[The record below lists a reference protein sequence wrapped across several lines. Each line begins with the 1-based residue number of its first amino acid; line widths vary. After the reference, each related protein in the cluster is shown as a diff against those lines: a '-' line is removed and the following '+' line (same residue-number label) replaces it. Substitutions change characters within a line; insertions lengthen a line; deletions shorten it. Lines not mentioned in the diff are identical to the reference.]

1 MAQSPEQKKSYQV
14 IKQFKTVNTKANRT
28 AIDETEFSWLEN
40 AMPVG
45 YSNLKI
51 TGQRSAVTN
60 SGGNAVVFSANVTYF
75 NSVNL
80 GLNDY
85 VVAFKDDGS
94 AEAFNLQSKT
104 LVTVGNAG
112 KFSNSGIS
120 ISQWKNQEMLIIDP
134 NKGYYVWDGN
144 NTVFVGSVGQ
154 LALINGGSG
163 YTAAPGVVLSAPN
176 DANGIQAVAVSTIA
190 NNVVTSI
197 TLTEAGSGYT
207 QAPTVSFYGGG
218 GSGANAVASIVTF
231 ATGTVSIAVTN
242 PGDSFTSAP
251 IVNISGGGGT
261 GAAATAVV
269 SGNALATIVMTN
281 PGTGYTN
288 SANLVVALSGG
299 GGSNATIT
307 ATINNTPNV
316 DIASFSGRVWIAA
329 GRQVYYSAAGTFN
342 DFTSVSAGNIILT
355 DSTLHGVLF
364 KLLAANNFLY
374 LFGDDSINVFSDVRV
389 QTNGTTLFT
398 NTNVSASVGSK
409 RANAIFPYFRSVLFL
424 NDYGIYALVGS
435 TTSKISDPLDGV
447 FPNIDFT
454 YPIYAGQVLVNNIL
468 CAAFNFRYYDAV
480 FSKSY
485 RYIQAVF
492 FEKKWFFTSQGNSL
506 QYVTS
511 APVEG
516 KINLYGT
523 ENSALY
529 QLYANNTAN
538 VSSIIQTALMPMN
551 DPIRD
556 KQALKFGVEATTS
569 GNTTTGTVFTITVD
583 SQQGSSPPYTLQ
595 NNVIWVNN
603 AGATITWINN
613 SSTVIS
619 WLYNTGYYLYK
630 SDAQQWGKYLGLTL
644 QSNSA
649 AFVVNTFEFEHEL
662 RARF

>member
-51 TGQRSAVTN
+51 TGQRSAITN

-120 ISQWKNQEMLIIDP
+120 INQWKNQEMLIIDP

-163 YTAAPGVVLSAPN
+163 YTAAPSVVLSAPN
-176 DANGIQAVAVSTIA
+176 DANGIQAVAVSTVS

-269 SGNALATIVMTN
+269 RGNALATIVMTN

-288 SANLVVALSGG
+288 SANLVVNLSGG
-299 GGSNATIT
+299 GGSNATIA

-329 GRQVYYSAAGTFN
+329 GRQVYYSAAGTYN

-355 DSTLHGVLF
+355 DSTLHGILY

-424 NDYGIYALVGS
+424 NDYGVYALVGS

-480 FSKSY
+480 FTQSY

-492 FEKKWFFTSQGNSL
+492 FEKKWFFTSQGNTL
-506 QYVTS
+506 QYITS
-511 APVEG
+511 APVGG

-523 ENSALY
+523 DGSALY

-538 VSSIIQTALMPMN
+538 VTSIIQTALMPMN

-556 KQALKFGVEATTS
+556 KQALKFGVEVTTANS
-569 GNTTTGTVFTITVD
+569 TIFTVTVD
-583 SQQGSSPPYTLQ
+583 SQAGSSPPYTLQ
-595 NNVIWVNN
+595 NNVLWYNNLGVNLD
-603 AGATITWINN
+603 WINN
-613 SSTVIS
+613 SSQVIY
-619 WLYNTGYYLYK
+619 WLFSSGYYLYK

>member
-1 MAQSPEQKKSYQV
+1 
-14 IKQFKTVNTKANRT
+14 
-28 AIDETEFSWLEN
+28 
-40 AMPVG
+40 
-45 YSNLKI
+45 
-51 TGQRSAVTN
+51 
-60 SGGNAVVFSANVTYF
+60 
-75 NSVNL
+75 
-80 GLNDY
+80 
-85 VVAFKDDGS
+85 
-94 AEAFNLQSKT
+94 
-104 LVTVGNAG
+104 
-112 KFSNSGIS
+112 
-120 ISQWKNQEMLIIDP
+120 MLIIDP

-154 LALINGGSG
+154 LALISGGSG
-163 YTAAPGVVLSAPN
+163 YTAAPSVVLSAPD

-288 SANLVVALSGG
+288 SANLVVNLSGG

-329 GRQVYYSAAGTFN
+329 GRQVYYSAAGTYN

-355 DSTLHGVLF
+355 DSTLHGILY

-424 NDYGIYALVGS
+424 NDYGVYALVGS

-454 YPIYAGQVLVNNIL
+454 YPIYAGQVLINNIL
-468 CAAFNFRYYDAV
+468 CAAFNFRYYDAE

-492 FEKKWFFTSQGNSL
+492 FEKKWFFTSQGNTL
-506 QYVTS
+506 QYITS
-511 APVEG
+511 APVGG

-523 ENSALY
+523 DGSALY

-538 VSSIIQTALMPMN
+538 VTSIIQTALMPMN

-556 KQALKFGVEATTS
+556 KQALKFGVEVTTANS
-569 GNTTTGTVFTITVD
+569 TIFTVTVD
-583 SQQGSSPPYTLQ
+583 SQAGSSPPYTLQ
-595 NNVIWVNN
+595 NNVLWYNNLGVNLD
-603 AGATITWINN
+603 WINN
-613 SSTVIS
+613 SSQVIY
-619 WLYNTGYYLYK
+619 WLFSSGYYLYK

>member
-14 IKQFKTVNTKANRT
+14 IKQFTTVNTKANRT
-28 AIDETEFSWLEN
+28 AIDESEFSWLEN
-40 AMPVG
+40 AMPIG

-51 TGQRSAVTN
+51 TGQRTNVTN
-60 SGGNAVVFSANVTYF
+60 SSGNLVVFSANVTYF
-75 NSVNL
+75 SSVNI

-85 VVAFKDDGS
+85 IVAFKDDGS
-94 AEAFNLQSKT
+94 AQGFNLQTKT
-104 LVTVGNAG
+104 LVTIGSPG
-112 KFSNSGIS
+112 KFSSNGIAV
-120 ISQWKNQEMLIIDP
+120 SQWKNQDMLIIDP

-144 NTVFVGSVGQ
+144 NTIFVGSVGQ
-154 LALINGGSG
+154 IALISGGSS
-163 YTAAPGVVLSAPN
+163 YTAAPSVVISPPN
-176 DANGIQAVAVSTIA
+176 DSNGIQATAAATIS
-190 NNVVTSI
+190 NNVVTSV

-207 QAPTVSFYGGG
+207 QAPTINFYGGG
-218 GSGANAVASIVTF
+218 GSGASAVASIVTF

-242 PGDSFTSAP
+242 PGDSYTSAP
-251 IVNISGGGGT
+251 IVSITGGGGT
-261 GAAATAVV
+261 GASATAVI
-269 SGNALATIVMTN
+269 SGNAIQTIVMTN

-288 SANLVVALSGG
+288 SANLVVNLSGG
-299 GGSNATIT
+299 GGANATIA

-316 DIASFSGRVWIAA
+316 DVASFSGRVWIAA
-329 GRQVYYSAAGTFN
+329 GRQVFYSAAGTYN
-342 DFTSVSAGNIILT
+342 DFTSVSAGNILLT
-355 DSTLHGVLF
+355 DSTLHGVLY

-409 RANAIFPYFRSVLFL
+409 RANAIFPYFRSVLL
-424 NDYGIYALVGS
+424 MNDYGIYALVGS
-435 TTSKISDPLDGV
+435 TTSKISDPLDGI

-454 YPIYAGQVLVNNIL
+454 YPVYAGQVLVNNIL

-506 QYVTS
+506 QYITS
-511 APVEG
+511 APVG
-516 KINLYGT
+516 GVVNLYGT

-529 QLYANNTAN
+529 QLYSDKTSN

-556 KQALKFGVEATTS
+556 KQALKFGVEVTTANS
-569 GNTTTGTVFTITVD
+569 TIFSVTVD
-583 SQQGSSPPYTLQ
+583 SQAGSSPPYTLQ
-595 NNVIWVNN
+595 NNVLWYNN
-603 AGATITWINN
+603 LGVDLDWTNN
-613 SSTVIS
+613 SSQVIY
-619 WLYNTGYYLYK
+619 WLYTSGYYLYK
-630 SDAQQWGKYLGLTL
+630 TDAQQWGKYLGLTL
-644 QSNSA
+644 TSNSA
-649 AFVVNTFEFEHEL
+649 GFVVNTFEFEHEL

>member
-51 TGQRSAVTN
+51 TGQRSAITN

-104 LVTVGNAG
+104 LVTVANAG

-120 ISQWKNQEMLIIDP
+120 INQWKNQEMLIIDP
-134 NKGYYVWDGN
+134 NNGYYVWDGN

-154 LALINGGSG
+154 LALIDGGSG
-163 YTAAPGVVLSAPN
+163 YTAAPSVVLSAPN

-269 SGNALATIVMTN
+269 RGNALVTIVMTN

-288 SANLVVALSGG
+288 SANLVVNLSGG
-299 GGSNATIT
+299 GGSNATIA

-316 DIASFSGRVWIAA
+316 DIASFSGRVWITA
-329 GRQVYYSAAGTFN
+329 GRQVYYSAAGTYN

-355 DSTLHGVLF
+355 DSTLHGILY

-424 NDYGIYALVGS
+424 NDYGVYALVGS

-454 YPIYAGQVLVNNIL
+454 YPIYAGQVLINNIL

-480 FSKSY
+480 FTQSY

-492 FEKKWFFTSQGNSL
+492 FEKKWFFTSQGNTL
-506 QYVTS
+506 QYITS
-511 APVEG
+511 APVGG

-523 ENSALY
+523 DGSALY

-538 VSSIIQTALMPMN
+538 VTSIIQTALMPMN

-556 KQALKFGVEATTS
+556 KQALKFGVEVTTANS
-569 GNTTTGTVFTITVD
+569 TIFTVTVD
-583 SQQGSSPPYTLQ
+583 SQAGSSPPYTLQ
-595 NNVIWVNN
+595 NNVLWYNNLGVNLD
-603 AGATITWINN
+603 WINN
-613 SSTVIS
+613 SSQVIY
-619 WLYNTGYYLYK
+619 WLFSSGYYLYK

>member
-51 TGQRSAVTN
+51 TGQRSAITN

-104 LVTVGNAG
+104 LVTVANAG

-120 ISQWKNQEMLIIDP
+120 INQWKNQEMLIIDP

-154 LALINGGSG
+154 LALIDGGSG
-163 YTAAPGVVLSAPN
+163 YTAAPSVVLSAPN

-288 SANLVVALSGG
+288 SANLVVNLSGG
-299 GGSNATIT
+299 GGSNATIA

-329 GRQVYYSAAGTFN
+329 GRQVYYSAAGTYN

-355 DSTLHGVLF
+355 DSTLHGILY

-424 NDYGIYALVGS
+424 NDYGVYALVGS

-454 YPIYAGQVLVNNIL
+454 YPIYAGQVLINNIL

-480 FSKSY
+480 FTQSY

-492 FEKKWFFTSQGNSL
+492 FEKKWFFTSQGNTL
-506 QYVTS
+506 QYITS
-511 APVEG
+511 APVGG

-523 ENSALY
+523 DGSALY

-538 VSSIIQTALMPMN
+538 VTSIIQTALMPMN

-556 KQALKFGVEATTS
+556 KQALKFGVEVTTANS
-569 GNTTTGTVFTITVD
+569 TIFTVTVD
-583 SQQGSSPPYTLQ
+583 SQAGSSPPYTLQ
-595 NNVIWVNN
+595 NNVLWYNNLGVNLN
-603 AGATITWINN
+603 WINN
-613 SSTVIS
+613 SSQVIY
-619 WLYNTGYYLYK
+619 WLFSSGYYLYK